1 MKEMRNAYT
10 NFSKT
15 GHEGKRPLG
24 RPVRK
29 RGDNIRMVLR
39 ETGWEGVDCMYMAQD
54 RSQWRALVNR
64 VMNHRVP

>member
-1 MKEMRNAYT
+1 
-10 NFSKT
+10 
-15 GHEGKRPLG
+15 
-24 RPVRK
+24 
-29 RGDNIRMVLR
+29 MVLR